1 MDVAKFAQDSNEVT
15 PKEQKPIWL
24 EQFVEVYQSLST
36 DNLHLLEQIYHR
48 DVTFVDPMHKV
59 SGRENLITYFEHLYS
74 NLSHCQFD
82 IDNSISDAN
91 QAAVYWTMSYQ
102 HPKLNRGEK
111 VTVAGSSLIKAE
123 NNRVIYHRDYLDIG
137 AMLYEQLP
145 VIGRLIRWIK
155 AKAVS

>member
-1 MDVAKFAQDSNEVT
+1 MDVAEFTQDSYEVEDRLS
-15 PKEQKPIWL
+15 KSLWL
-24 EQFVEVYQSLST
+24 DQFIEIYQSLST

-59 SGRENLITYFEHLYS
+59 GGRENLINYFEQLYS

-82 IDNSISDAN
+82 INNTVNDDN

-145 VIGRLIRWIK
+145 VIGRLIRYIK